1 MKKSFVLALF
11 SVFGQLVFAQS
22 SKIDLQNTREGEKVE
37 YCFQHKKRAELMKDS
52 MYLKTLVQDEI
63 IRQKEKLHGA
73 VPKNIVYKIPIVFHV
88 LHNNGVENISDE
100 QILDGL
106 AILNRDYRK
115 LNLDAANVQADFD
128 GVDNV
133 SGQPSTYE
141 ARPSDVEIEFV
152 LATKAPNGTCFN
164 GITRTVNAL
173 TSDGTDGSAQVYAI
187 INGND
192 VYNGQWPGNKYLNV
206 FICADIGGAA
216 GYTMNPSNWGGT
228 NMNTGIFVL
237 HDYVG
242 SIGTSSE
249 STSRTLTHEA
259 GHWLNLDHTWGPNNN
274 PGNTSSCSTDDGV
287 NDTPDCIGVTSCSL
301 NSNTCSNDNT
311 YWGFNIKDNVE
322 NYMDYSYCSKMF
334 TQGQV
339 DRMRAAI
346 VSSIGGR
353 NNLWTA
359 SNLASTG
366 ANGNVYLC
374 KADFSADKV
383 VVCLGDSVSFNDDSY
398 NAATIW
404 SWSFPNGIPSTSTE
418 QNPIVRYTQPGI
430 YTVTLNASD
439 GSSSDSET
447 KTAYIRV
454 LPNSGSLPFF
464 DGFETYSSLTST
476 PNWIVVNQENNN
488 AFALNSSTSHTG
500 TKCVKLTNFGQ
511 TGPNVDEL
519 ISAPVDLSNTAS
531 NGDTVTLSFRYAYR
545 KELSTDNEILK
556 IFFSKDCGETWVQR
570 KTISGSQL
578 SNVAVTSSWTPASTS
593 EWKTVH
599 ITGSSIS
606 SDYWVDNFRYKFRFE
621 GNNGNNL
628 YIDDINIY
636 YGKPSDSLITAGID
650 EQGVLSELNLFPN
663 PVNEKLNLTFKS
675 FSQDETSVKIVDICG
690 KTIQELSLLS
700 NVGMNK
706 IEIDTHSISSGTY
719 FISTTIQGSSKTMK
733 FIKK

>member
-1 MKKSFVLALF
+1 MKKSLAFALF
-11 SVFGQLVFAQS
+11 FVYGQLVFAQS
-22 SKIDLQNTREGEKVE
+22 SKIDLQNTRDGEKVE
-37 YCFQHKKRAELMKDS
+37 YCFQHKKRVQMMKDS
-52 MYLKTLVQDEI
+52 MYLKALVQDEI
-63 IRQKEKLHGA
+63 IRKKEKLHGNT
-73 VPKNIVYKIPIVFHV
+73 PKNVIYKIPVVFHV
-88 LHNNGVENISDE
+88 LHNNGIENISDE

-106 AILNRDYRK
+106 AILNRDFRK
-115 LNLDAANVQADFD
+115 LNLDAANVQDDFD
-128 GVDNV
+128 GLDNTT
-133 SGQPSTYE
+133 GQSSTYE

-164 GITRTVNAL
+164 GITRTVNVL
-173 TSDGTDGSAQVYAI
+173 TNDGSDGSAQVNAI

-192 VYNGQWPGNKYLNV
+192 VYNGQWPGNKYLNF

-216 GYTMNPSNWGGT
+216 GYTMNPSNWGG
-228 NMNTGIFVL
+228 NSMNNGVFVL

-249 STSRTLTHEA
+249 STSRTLTHET

-301 NSNTCSNDNT
+301 NSNTCSNDNA

-339 DRMRAAI
+339 DRMRTAI

-359 SNLASTG
+359 ANLAATG

-374 KADFSADKV
+374 KADFSADKS
-383 VVCLGDSVSFNDDSY
+383 VVCIGDNVTFHDDSY
-398 NAATIW
+398 NSVTSW
-404 SWSFPNGIPSTSTE
+404 SWSFPNGIPSTSTA
-418 QNPIVRYTQPGI
+418 QNPVVYYSQPGV
-430 YTVTLNASD
+430 YTVTLTASD
-439 GSSSDSET
+439 GTTTDSET
-447 KTAYIRV
+447 KTSYIRV
-454 LPNSGSLPFF
+454 LPGSGSLPFF
-464 DGFETYSSLTST
+464 DGFETYSSLTTT

-488 AFALNSSTSHTG
+488 AFALNSSTSHSG
-500 TKCVKLTNFGQ
+500 TKCVKLANFGQ

-578 SNVAVTSSWTPASTS
+578 SNVAVISSWTPTSTD

-606 SDYWVDNFRYKFRFE
+606 SDYWVNNFRYKFKFE

-628 YIDDINIY
+628 FIDDINIY
-636 YGKPSDSLITAGID
+636 YGKPSDNLVIAGIE
-650 EQGVLSELNLFPN
+650 EQGVLSEMNLFPN
-663 PVNEKLNLTFKS
+663 PTDDLINLTFKTMN
-675 FSQDETSVKIVDICG
+675 QENARIKIIDICG
-690 KTIQELSLLS
+690 KTIQELSFQS

-706 IEIDTHSISSGTY
+706 IEIDAHTISSGTY
-719 FISTTIQGSSKTMK
+719 FISTAIQGASKTMK